1 MSKSIAIEPGL
12 LELLQK
18 VAWVRFFLDTVYVAQ
33 TFKNFYHIPLLKIF
47 KMQNEPINEKISIET
62 GEKRKSNM
70 LSLYH
75 LLATGDHS
83 SDTMNFP
90 DIQ

>member
-1 MSKSIAIEPGL
+1 
-12 LELLQK
+12 
-18 VAWVRFFLDTVYVAQ
+18 
-33 TFKNFYHIPLLKIF
+33 
-47 KMQNEPINEKISIET
+47 MQNEPINEKISIET

>member
-1 MSKSIAIEPGL
+1 
-12 LELLQK
+12 
-18 VAWVRFFLDTVYVAQ
+18 
-33 TFKNFYHIPLLKIF
+33 
-47 KMQNEPINEKISIET
+47 
-62 GEKRKSNM
+62 M